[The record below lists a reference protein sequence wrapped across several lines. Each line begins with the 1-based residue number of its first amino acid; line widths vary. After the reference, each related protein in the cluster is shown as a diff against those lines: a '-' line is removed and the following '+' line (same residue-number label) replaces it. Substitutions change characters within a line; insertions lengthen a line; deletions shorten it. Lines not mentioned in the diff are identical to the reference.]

1 MGETYL
7 YILYNQ
13 QNT

>member
-7 YILYNQ
+7 IH
-13 QNT
+13 TCE